1 MGFFCEGI
9 VGFIREDDVIEERD
23 IEYVA
28 GLAEL
33 VRLVD
38 VGHARGGSSARVVV
52 EEDDRC
58 GVAHQRFL
66 DDAPVVDLGRLDGS
80 DGNHL
85 LGQGQVGSIEEENP
99 GLLVIEIP
107 EVFAQVSCGLSR
119 CFDWGEIIV
128 VRLLILFAA
137 VLRVKHLSLRCR
149 KRDTTIGHQQDKVES
164 TVDLV
169 GMSGCHSF
177 AA

>member
-9 VGFIREDDVIEERD
+9 VEFIREDDVIEERD

-85 LGQGQVGSIEEENP
+85 LGQGQVGSIEEEDP
-99 GLLVIEIP
+99 GLLVIEDP
-107 EVFAQVSCGLSR
+107 EVFPEESGCLGRS
-119 CFDWGEIIV
+119 FDRGVGCV
-128 VRLLILFAA
+128 VCLLLHVVA
-137 VLRVKHLSLRCR
+137 VLR
-149 KRDTTIGHQQDKVES
+149 
-164 TVDLV
+164 
-169 GMSGCHSF
+169 
-177 AA
+177 